1 MRKEHSFNIIIL
13 LVFFSSALIG
23 TLLPMAQDL
32 EANPLI
38 DVTQAQVELIS
49 SLFLIVGACCSLVW
63 AILATRF
70 SRKKLLLIAT
80 LEWSICA
87 SLTVL
92 ATDFLSLLTF
102 QLLTAIGF
110 GAVIPITFSLIV
122 DLKKPEERGFAFGWK
137 ETNYVLGIGFAQI
150 LSGFLIEH
158 YPWYVPFIVISI
170 GGFACA
176 FLLFSMTP
184 PERGEMD
191 TMTGSSDISGTWI
204 RREDFKEI
212 AKKKSNLLILL
223 FTFALFIGLGAISIN
238 LSLMLSSSTDHGFD
252 ISTATIFLIIIYIG
266 QIPSGAL
273 LGKLS
278 DRRYESDDNARI
290 KVVIMCLMI
299 GASLYIVGFSMAFTF
314 LAPPSIIVL
323 FLIVT
328 SVGAFFFGG
337 IDPLLQATLGEINT
351 SKTRSTIY
359 SLNYLTYTFGRSI
372 SLLILMGFFTG
383 FGFFRAGFIIL
394 SIACLCCILFLIPLL
409 KTLPRESPKKKFSPI

>member
-1 MRKEHSFNIIIL
+1 MKKEHSFNVIIL

-32 EANPLI
+32 ATNPLI
-38 DVTQAQVELIS
+38 QVTQAQVELIS
-49 SLFLIVGACCSLVW
+49 SLFLIVGACCSLIW

-70 SRKKLLLIAT
+70 SRKKLLLFAT

-87 SLTVL
+87 SLTGL
-92 ATDFLSLLTF
+92 ATDFLSLLAF

-122 DLKKPEERGFAFGWK
+122 DLKKSEERGFAFGWK

-170 GGFACA
+170 GGFVCT

-191 TMTGSSDISGTWI
+191 NINDSSDISATWI
-204 RREDFKEI
+204 RREDFKEL
-212 AKKKSNLLILL
+212 AKNKSNILILL
-223 FTFALFIGLGAISIN
+223 FNFALFIGLGAISIN
-238 LSLMLSSSTDHGFD
+238 LSLMLSNPSDHGFP
-252 ISTATIFLIIIYIG
+252 IETATIFLVIIYIG

-273 LGKLS
+273 LGKFS
-278 DRRYESDDNARI
+278 DKKYKNNVNGRI
-290 KVVIMCLMI
+290 KVVIMCLML
-299 GASLYIVGFSMAFTF
+299 GATLYIIGFSMAFTF
-314 LAPPSIIVL
+314 TAPQGIIAL
-323 FLIVT
+323 FLLIT

-351 SKTRSTIY
+351 PQTRSTIY
-359 SLNYLTYTFGRSI
+359 SLNYLTYSFGRSI
-372 SLLILMGFFTG
+372 SLLILTGFLLN
-383 FGFFRAGFIIL
+383 FGFFRVGFIIL
-394 SIACLCCILFLIPLL
+394 SIICLCCILFLIPLL
-409 KTLPRESPKKKFSPI
+409 KTLHEESPKN